1 MKFNKIIKDKYL
13 LFTIK
18 YFWKYFNHLSYV
30 FIKHSK
36 QILGVGE
43 SNLKENKNHNTITK
57 KINDNSYEDKQ
68 LNLNGFF
75 LRQIPNLR
83 LQLSDTS
90 VKSDYI
96 NILLATK
103 KHLFDKIDFDKRYN
117 DQEDY
122 FFVNRFRWLYEI
134 LLEYPSLDNIRKSI
148 KTIESW
154 ITNNRNI
161 SDDPKFE
168 SYSISERIISWIF
181 FLMFI
186 KNNIEDYEIDFD
198 LITKSIEDQT
208 HHLINNLEFNGEFT
222 NNHILNNAR
231 AIYIV
236 GKVFENTYI
245 SKLGVDIF
253 HSEYSNLIKSGVLL
267 EGSSHY
273 QVMITKNFLETCL
286 IADSYGDK
294 EFKNFLQIS
303 IDQMLGVCNNLF
315 GNYSDETFPFFGDI
329 SPDISPEWLYGYPFN
344 NNSTPS
350 KWFTLFYNVPV
361 SKRNKILSNK
371 IIEHE
376 KQSLNWMK
384 IDGCELEV
392 WINKRSG
399 QIPCHGHNDNGTIAI
414 FYRGV
419 PVVVD
424 LGICSYLNTEAN
436 WIQKSAE
443 AHNMPVINGYSVD
456 IPEESLVYGVGL
468 TSENK
473 ILYSD
478 IKSVKYS
485 VIYANSKIEVIRTI
499 KLDNY
504 QCTIHDQVFSNNKK
518 VCYSTN
524 WHLNGKLERNKKKI
538 FHYDNWSFTFENDL
552 NTPRKEETKF
562 CMSEKYGENKPVFTI
577 NVNGTVN
584 SHSKILTTLSFKND

>member
-1 MKFNKIIKDKYL
+1 
-13 LFTIK
+13 TIK

-208 HHLINNLEFNGEFT
+208 HHLIN
-222 NNHILNNAR
+222 
-231 AIYIV
+231 
-236 GKVFENTYI
+236 
-245 SKLGVDIF
+245 
-253 HSEYSNLIKSGVLL
+253 
-267 EGSSHY
+267 
-273 QVMITKNFLETCL
+273 
-286 IADSYGDK
+286 
-294 EFKNFLQIS
+294 
-303 IDQMLGVCNNLF
+303 
-315 GNYSDETFPFFGDI
+315 
-329 SPDISPEWLYGYPFN
+329 
-344 NNSTPS
+344 
-350 KWFTLFYNVPV
+350 
-361 SKRNKILSNK
+361 
-371 IIEHE
+371 
-376 KQSLNWMK
+376 
-384 IDGCELEV
+384 
-392 WINKRSG
+392 
-399 QIPCHGHNDNGTIAI
+399 
-414 FYRGV
+414 
-419 PVVVD
+419 
-424 LGICSYLNTEAN
+424 
-436 WIQKSAE
+436 
-443 AHNMPVINGYSVD
+443 
-456 IPEESLVYGVGL
+456 
-468 TSENK
+468 
-473 ILYSD
+473 
-478 IKSVKYS
+478 
-485 VIYANSKIEVIRTI
+485 
-499 KLDNY
+499 
-504 QCTIHDQVFSNNKK
+504 
-518 VCYSTN
+518 
-524 WHLNGKLERNKKKI
+524 
-538 FHYDNWSFTFENDL
+538 
-552 NTPRKEETKF
+552 
-562 CMSEKYGENKPVFTI
+562 
-577 NVNGTVN
+577 
-584 SHSKILTTLSFKND
+584 